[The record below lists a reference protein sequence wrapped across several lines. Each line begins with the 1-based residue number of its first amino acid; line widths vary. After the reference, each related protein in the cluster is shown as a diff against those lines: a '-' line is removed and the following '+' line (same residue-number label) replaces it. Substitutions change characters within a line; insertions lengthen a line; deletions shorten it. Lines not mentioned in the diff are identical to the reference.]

1 MEVQQVPLADLNKY
15 DKNPRRGNVKLI
27 AESLDTYGQYKPIT
41 VNKRDNQILA
51 GNHTFQAAESLG
63 WESIAVVYVD
73 VDEKTAAKIV
83 AIDNRSTDLS
93 EYDNQIL
100 LDLLKDLPDLSGSGY
115 DETDLDDLKAL
126 LEEAATPKLT
136 GFGELQKGETGA
148 SGIIMAPTIEDYR
161 ARYTD
166 KATRMLIA
174 DYPNDRFVWLME
186 KLAEYREINSL
197 VANSDAIVH
206 LVEQVF
212 GEKAPE

>member
-1 MEVQQVPLADLNKY
+1 MEVSQVPLEELKTF

-63 WESIAVVYVD
+63 WETIAVVYVD
-73 VDEKTAAKIV
+73 VDDKTASKIV
-83 AIDNRSTDLS
+83 AIDNRTTDLS

-115 DETDLDDLKAL
+115 DDSDLDDLKAL
-126 LEEAATPKLT
+126 LEESARPKVGL
-136 GFGELQKGETGA
+136 FSELDKGETGQ
-148 SGIIMAPTIEDYR
+148 SGVVMAPTIEDYR
-161 ARYTD
+161 SRYTE

-174 DYPNDRFVWLME
+174 DYPNDRYVWLME
-186 KLAEYREINSL
+186 KFTEYREKNNL
-197 VANSDAIVH
+197 VGNSDAIIH
-206 LVEQVF
+206 LVEQAT